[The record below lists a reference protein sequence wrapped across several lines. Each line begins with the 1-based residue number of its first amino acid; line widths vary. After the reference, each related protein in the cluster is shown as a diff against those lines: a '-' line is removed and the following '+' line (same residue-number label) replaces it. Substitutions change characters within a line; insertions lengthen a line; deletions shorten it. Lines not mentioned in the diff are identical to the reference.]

1 MPMRRAVPTWEPA
14 DVPTITSA
22 SRGSQPSPSSSA
34 ARTPAWKARPP
45 KPPAPRTSPIL
56 LMLELYPRMTRSHP
70 CTPSGLGHLGLGEA
84 ALRRPL
90 ENVAV
95 DVEPGAVA
103 GAVPRA
109 VGRVPTDRAPHVRAL
124 RQEHVR
130 PPLLVPVCGE
140 APAALED
147 ERTLP
152 GDDLRQR

>member
-22 SRGSQPSPSSSA
+22 SRESQPSPSSSA

-70 CTPSGLGHLGLGEA
+70 RASSGLGHLEPGETR
-84 ALRRPL
+84 LRGTL
-90 ENVAV
+90 DHVAV
-95 DVEPGAVA
+95 HVEPGAVA

-109 VGRVPTDRAPHVRAL
+109 VGGVPADGAPHVRAL
-124 RQEHVR
+124 RQEHVGA
-130 PPLLVPVCGE
+130 PLLVPVRGE
-140 APAALED
+140 APAGLED
-147 ERTLP
+147 ERALA
-152 GDDLRQR
+152 GD